1 MVTHTYAGSMRRGG
15 IRAVLA
21 AVPLLA
27 SCSVGGL
34 DPASTQACDAM
45 ATWFAAGTPADQR
58 AEVTARI
65 ADLLAESNGSP
76 LADMLA
82 RFRDTREEDLDYA
95 AVVEAG
101 ANFLRACGDHGWE
114 RTGG

>member
-1 MVTHTYAGSMRRGG
+1 MRRSRIWVVPAAVLTLAACGGSGLDRASTEACDVQAAWMDAGS
-15 IRAVLA
+15 
-21 AVPLLA
+21 
-27 SCSVGGL
+27 
-34 DPASTQACDAM
+34 
-45 ATWFAAGTPADQR
+45 PADRR

-65 ADLLAESNGSP
+65 GDLLEQSDGTP
-76 LADMLA
+76 LADPFE

-114 RTGG
+114 PPEG